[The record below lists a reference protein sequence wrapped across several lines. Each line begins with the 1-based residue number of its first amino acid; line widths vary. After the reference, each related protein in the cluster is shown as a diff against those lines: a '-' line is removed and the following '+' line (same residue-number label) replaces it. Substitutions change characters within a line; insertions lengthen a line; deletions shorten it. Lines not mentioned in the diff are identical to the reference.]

1 MNERTALT
9 ASFAASGRSA
19 GDALHA
25 GRRTG
30 ARRLANIY
38 RLGVKELWSIARDPM
53 LILLIVYAFT
63 LSIYTAATAVPETL
77 HKAAIA
83 IVDEDHSPLSNR
95 IASAFY
101 PPYFQ
106 RPRMISL
113 SELDPGMDEGE
124 FTFGLVIPPDFQR
137 DLLAG
142 RAPEIQLNVDATRMS
157 QAFVGSGAVQ
167 QIVNG
172 EVTEFLQGYRRST
185 APPVDLALRMRFNP
199 TLERPWFLGV
209 MTIIDRVTLVSLI
222 LAGAALIR
230 ERERGTIEHLL
241 VMPVTPFEIM
251 VSKIWSMGLVT
262 IAATAF
268 SLVTVVEGILD
279 TPIQGSRLL
288 FLFTGVLT
296 LASMTSMGILLA
308 TFSRTMPQFALLL
321 MLVIVPLQLLS
332 GGLTPR
338 ESMPELVRN
347 VMLLAPTTHYVS
359 ASQAILYRGAGID
372 IIWPQ
377 LVAITAIGAAFFWI
391 AHARFRSTLATM
403 A

>member
-1 MNERTALT
+1 MSQRREVETSQT
-9 ASFAASGRSA
+9 ASG
-19 GDALHA
+19 A
-25 GRRTG
+25 GRAG
-30 ARRLANIY
+30 MRRLANIH

-53 LILLIVYAFT
+53 LILLIVYSFT
-63 LSIYTAATAVPETL
+63 MSIYTAATAMPETL

-83 IVDEDHSPLSNR
+83 IVDEDRSPLSGR

-101 PPYFQ
+101 PPHFQ
-106 RPRMISL
+106 RPAMISL
-113 SELDPGMDEGE
+113 PELDPGLDAGE
-124 FTFGLVIPPDFQR
+124 FTFGLVIPADFQR

-142 RAPEIQLNVDATRMS
+142 RQPQIQLNVDATRMS

-167 QIVNG
+167 QIVSG
-172 EVTEFLQGYRRST
+172 EVTEFLQGYRGT
-185 APPVDLALRMRFNP
+185 AASPVELALRMRFNP
-199 TLERPWFLGV
+199 TLERPWFLSV
-209 MTIIDRVTLVSLI
+209 MTIIDRVTLVALI
-222 LAGAALIR
+222 LTGAALIR

-262 IAATAF
+262 IVATAL
-268 SLVTVVEGILD
+268 SLLIVVEWLLQ
-279 TPIQGSRLL
+279 TPIHGSRLL
-288 FLFTGVLT
+288 FLFTGALT
-296 LASMTSMGILLA
+296 LGSMTSMGILLA

-321 MLVIVPLQLLS
+321 MLIIVPLQLLS
-332 GGLTPR
+332 GGATPR
-338 ESMPELVRN
+338 ESMPEFVQN
-347 VMLLAPTTHYVS
+347 VMLLAPTTHYVE

-377 LVAITAIGAAFFWI
+377 LIAITAIGAAFFWI

>member
-1 MNERTALT
+1 MN
-9 ASFAASGRSA
+9 
-19 GDALHA
+19 
-25 GRRTG
+25 RRV
-30 ARRLANIY
+30 ANIY

-63 LSIYTAATAVPETL
+63 LSIYTSATAIPESL

-83 IVDEDHSPLSNR
+83 IVDEDRSPLSGR

-101 PPYFQ
+101 PPHFQ
-106 RPRMISL
+106 RPAMISL
-113 SELDPGMDEGE
+113 AELDPGLDAGE
-124 FTFGLVIPPDFQR
+124 FTFGLVIPTGLQR

-172 EVTEFLQGYRRST
+172 EVTEFLQGYRRTTT
-185 APPVDLALRMRFNP
+185 APVDLALRMRFNP
-199 TLERPWFLGV
+199 TLERSWFMGV

-222 LAGAALIR
+222 LTGAALIR

-251 VSKIWSMGLVT
+251 VSKVVSMGLVT
-262 IAATAF
+262 IVATGL
-268 SLVTVVEGILD
+268 SLAIVVEALLQ

-288 FLFTGVLT
+288 FLFTGALT

-321 MLVIVPLQLLS
+321 MLIIVPLQLLS
-332 GGLTPR
+332 GGTTPR
-338 ESMPELVRN
+338 ESMPELVQAA
-347 VMLLAPTTHYVS
+347 MLLAPTTHYVA
-359 ASQAILYRGAGID
+359 ASQAILYRGASLD

-377 LVAITAIGAAFFWI
+377 LTAITLIGAAFFWI
-391 AHARFRSTLATM
+391 AHARFRRTIAAM

>member
-1 MNERTALT
+1 MTRHVT
-9 ASFAASGRSA
+9 
-19 GDALHA
+19 
-25 GRRTG
+25 
-30 ARRLANIY
+30 NIY

-63 LSIYTAATAVPETL
+63 LSIYTSATAIPETL

-83 IVDEDHSPLSNR
+83 IVDEDRSPLSGR

-101 PPYFQ
+101 PPHFQ
-106 RPRMISL
+106 RPAMISL
-113 SELDPGMDEGE
+113 AELDPGMDAGE
-124 FTFGLVIPPDFQR
+124 FTFGLVIPTEFQR

-142 RAPEIQLNVDATRMS
+142 RAPQVQLNVDATRMS

-167 QIVNG
+167 QIVSA
-172 EVTEFLQGYRRST
+172 EVAEFLQGHRGGTSS
-185 APPVDLALRMRFNP
+185 PVELALRARFNP
-199 TLERPWFLGV
+199 TLERSWFLGV
-209 MTIIDRVTLVSLI
+209 MTIIDRVTMVSLI
-222 LAGAALIR
+222 LTGAALIR

-262 IAATAF
+262 IVATGL
-268 SLVTVVEGILD
+268 SLVIVVEGLLHA
-279 TPIQGSRLL
+279 PIQGSRLL
-288 FLFTGVLT
+288 FLFTGALT

-321 MLVIVPLQLLS
+321 MLIIVPLQLLS
-332 GGLTPR
+332 GGSTPR
-338 ESMPELVRN
+338 ESMPEIVQN
-347 VMLLAPTTHYVS
+347 AMLLAPTTHYVA
-359 ASQAILYRGAGID
+359 ASQAVLYRGAGLS

-377 LVAITAIGAAFFWI
+377 LIAITAIGAVFFWI
-391 AHARFRSTLATM
+391 AHARFRKTLATM